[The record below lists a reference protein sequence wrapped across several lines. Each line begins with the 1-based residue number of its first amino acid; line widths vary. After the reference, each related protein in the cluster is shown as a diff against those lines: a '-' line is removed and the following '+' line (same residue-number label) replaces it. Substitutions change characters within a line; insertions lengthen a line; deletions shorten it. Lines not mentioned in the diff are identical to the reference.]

1 MDIPATSVDGYE
13 QDFLIVRPT
22 SLKYEDIKGQ
32 KKISWKKK
40 TLAKGV
46 IESHNKNHSVGKIWE
61 FVDKKSIIKEGD
73 WIVINRVKTGE
84 DSVVFKRHNIKNRR
98 KAGSIRLLAEV
109 IQVAADETGES
120 ESLFNI
126 GAALEL
132 YFPQGYILL
141 GEASRNINGGDESI
155 SNNNFTI
162 AGGYSFTPRLFD
174 YLSLLDFFAGYR
186 IVNYDLERLQVLG
199 VQSLSFKGPYV
210 GARVE
215 VPFYK
220 KVSAIAGLNLY
231 PFDNVKNDEPAK
243 LFGEAQSSRAIE
255 LNIVAKYRL
264 TKSSQIFLDYKKSFY
279 KSKFDNGPEEI
290 SVNINSDLIR
300 AGFSLDF

>member
-1 MDIPATSVDGYE
+1 MSLEVVGENGEAIYFAKYAVIEKADTDYIKDLVGGWIQEYRASLPLSGKVVQIIDDRVIMDIPATSVDGYE

-73 WIVINRVKTGE
+73 WIVINRVKTDK

-215 VPFYK
+215 ENQILRSYFFQGYGRPC
-220 KVSAIAGLNLY
+220 
-231 PFDNVKNDEPAK
+231 
-243 LFGEAQSSRAIE
+243 IE
-255 LNIVAKYRL
+255 VC
-264 TKSSQIFLDYKKSFY
+264 
-279 KSKFDNGPEEI
+279 
-290 SVNINSDLIR
+290 
-300 AGFSLDF
+300 